1 VVILTP
7 EAWAALAS
15 VFILGAMSPGPSLA
29 VVLRNTL
36 AGGRSQGVAT
46 GIGHGIGF
54 GIYAFL
60 AALGIATALSI
71 HNETEIILKW
81 GGSVILI
88 WLGVTFLRHASKG
101 PQTGKMGTDEGA
113 SDVTGFVQGFLVALF
128 NPKILAWMLALY
140 APFIE
145 ADVSIQTLMGMG
157 LLGMTIDGT
166 WYVTVATV
174 LTRGEG
180 IQKLRSK
187 SHLID
192 GAMGLLMFLFA
203 GLLISGKI

>member
-1 VVILTP
+1 M
-7 EAWAALAS
+7 ALAT

-29 VVLRNTL
+29 VVLRNTMV
-36 AGGRSQGVAT
+36 GGRRQGVMT

-60 AALGIATALSI
+60 AAAGIATALTLHEST
-71 HNETEIILKW
+71 ETILKW
-81 GGSVILI
+81 GGIALLL
-88 WLGVTFLRHASKG
+88 WLGFNFLKASRGEPYETPGDGGHG
-101 PQTGKMGTDEGA
+101 PSGRA
-113 SDVTGFVQGFLVALF
+113 GFAQGFAIALL

-145 ADVSIQTLMGMG
+145 ADIDTETLLGMG

-174 LTRGEG
+174 LTRGDG
-180 IQKLRSK
+180 VSKLRAQARR
-187 SHLID
+187 ID
-192 GAMGLLMFLFA
+192 GAMGFLMLVFA
-203 GLLISGKI
+203 ALIYNGVL